1 MRLPKRNSSS
11 QLRGPRRNGTTGGF
25 HRLALGLGGH
35 AGRRVFAGVDIGCGA
50 VKLVELS
57 RPVPSAQT
65 LHARTWGVE
74 PLPPGAVETANAGA
88 NISDPGA
95 VGEAI
100 RRLRARIGAKARSA
114 ALAVP
119 YSIAVTKTLRM
130 DAGLTDEEM
139 EVEVAL
145 EAERQMP
152 FPAEEM
158 ALDFEPA
165 QLCLDD
171 PALVEVDVVAC
182 HLEQVRQREAAAAAG
197 GLKAAVVELDTT
209 ALARAAHW
217 LCPPS
222 AGAPPLFVAALGAHT
237 TTLLATNGEEVV
249 FARQEPSAGVRE
261 GLAPRMKKPSAGA
274 ARERAGREGL
284 APRMEEP
291 SAGVREGLAPRMKE
305 PSAGAARG
313 RAVREG
319 LAPAKEPWRDAAPS
333 ANETLASEL
342 PDAPSA
348 AVEGLVQEI
357 ARLTHLGANA
367 PGVAAPARLLLVGA
381 RAGTPGLAALAA
393 QRLGLVVNVAD
404 PAAQLGADMPNPPL
418 DGASPQLMTACGLAQ
433 RGWMAFA
440 AEHPAAHA
448 PPPQEDSPP

>member
-25 HRLALGLGGH
+25 HRLALGLGAR
-35 AGRRVFAGVDIGCGA
+35 AGRRAFAGVDIGCSA

-57 RPVPSAQT
+57 RPVPSTQT

-119 YSIAVTKTLRM
+119 HSIAVTKTLRM

-139 EVEVAL
+139 EVEVAM

-222 AGAPPLFVAALGAHT
+222 AGDPPLFVAALGAHT

-249 FARQEPSAGVRE
+249 FVRQEPSAGVRE
-261 GLAPRMKKPSAGA
+261 GLAPRMEKPSAGA
-274 ARERAGREGL
+274 ARER
-284 APRMEEP
+284 
-291 SAGVREGLAPRMKE
+291 
-305 PSAGAARG
+305 
-313 RAVREG
+313 
-319 LAPAKEPWRDAAPS
+319 DAAPL
-333 ANETLASEL
+333 ANAQETLASEL
-342 PDAPSA
+342 PDAPPA
-348 AVEGLVQEI
+348 AVEGLMQEL

-367 PGVAAPARLLLVGA
+367 PGVTAPARLLLVGA
-381 RAGTPGLAALAA
+381 RAGTAGLAALAA

>member
-1 MRLPKRNSSS
+1 MRSVVLRLPKRNSSS

-25 HRLALGLGGH
+25 HRLALGLGAR
-35 AGRRVFAGVDIGCGA
+35 AGRRAFAGVDIGCGA

-119 YSIAVTKTLRM
+119 YSIVVTKTLRM

-274 ARERAGREGL
+274 AR
-284 APRMEEP
+284 
-291 SAGVREGLAPRMKE
+291 
-305 PSAGAARG
+305 G

-319 LAPAKEPWRDAAPS
+319 LAPAKEPWRDVAPL
-333 ANETLASEL
+333 ANAQEALASEL

-348 AVEGLVQEI
+348 AVEGLMQEL
-357 ARLTHLGANA
+357 ARLTRLGANA

-381 RAGTPGLAALAA
+381 RAGTPGLAALAT

-404 PAAQLGADMPNPPL
+404 PAAQLGADMPNPPP

>member
-11 QLRGPRRNGTTGGF
+11 QLRGPRRNGATGGF
-25 HRLALGLGGH
+25 HRLALGLGAR
-35 AGRRVFAGVDIGCGA
+35 AGRRAFAGVEIGCGA

-119 YSIAVTKTLRM
+119 YSIVVTKTLRM

-249 FARQEPSAGVRE
+249 FARQEPSAG
-261 GLAPRMKKPSAGA
+261 A
-274 ARERAGREGL
+274 ARGRAVREGL

-291 SAGVREGLAPRMKE
+291 SAGVREGLAPRMKKPSAGVREGLAPRMKE
-305 PSAGAARG
+305 PSAGAAR
-313 RAVREG
+313 E
-319 LAPAKEPWRDAAPS
+319 RDAAPLAS
-333 ANETLASEL
+333 AQETLASEL
-342 PDAPSA
+342 SDAPSA
-348 AVEGLVQEI
+348 AVEGLMQEL
-357 ARLTHLGANA
+357 ARLTRLGANA

-393 QRLGLVVNVAD
+393 QRLDLVVNVAD
-404 PAAQLGADMPNPPL
+404 PAAQLGADMPNPPPN
-418 DGASPQLMTACGLAQ
+418 GASPQLMTACGLAQ